1 MTEKEEMTIALRNLS
16 LDRAAV
22 RLMREDRPFFSLK
35 LCYDE
40 ADTLVYAALDGQVIA

>member
-22 RLMREDRPFFSLK
+22 RLMREDLPHLEEDIK
-35 LCYDE
+35 K
-40 ADTLVYAALDGQVIA
+40 ALSQNRKIG